1 MLHKKKIGLTKVV
14 KPISTASD
22 CERISRSIQLFRQE

>member
-14 KPISTASD
+14 KPISTAMD